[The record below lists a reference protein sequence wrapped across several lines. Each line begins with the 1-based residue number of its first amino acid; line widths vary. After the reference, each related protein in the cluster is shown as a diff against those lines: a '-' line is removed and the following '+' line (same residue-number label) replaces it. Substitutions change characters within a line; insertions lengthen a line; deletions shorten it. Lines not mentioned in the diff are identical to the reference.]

1 MEFNI
6 DVQDVLKQ
14 IKFSDIL
21 EYLIE
26 SYGTTE
32 ILDSIDDDIFDKYVW
47 TSCEDKKPFANAV
60 VYCIYI
66 DKSCVT
72 GESGRCRMKKQLESF
87 LEKS

>member
-21 EYLIE
+21 EYLTE
-26 SYGTTE
+26 SYDITR

-60 VYCIYI
+60 VYCILI
-66 DKSCVT
+66 KVAMIKFVKLDTV
-72 GESGRCRMKKQLESF
+72 MVNL
-87 LEKS
+87 

>member
-26 SYGTTE
+26 SYGTT
-32 ILDSIDDDIFDKYVW
+32 
-47 TSCEDKKPFANAV
+47 
-60 VYCIYI
+60 
-66 DKSCVT
+66 
-72 GESGRCRMKKQLESF
+72 
-87 LEKS
+87 